1 MSEIEML
8 KQLCKDVERIKNILL
23 DGRKEEVLLNK
34 LETR

>member
-1 MSEIEML
+1 MSETEML
-8 KQLCKDVERIKNILL
+8 KQLCEDIERIKQILL